1 MLWVGIT
8 GSIGSG
14 KSTFA
19 QGLRARGYAVIDAD
33 EVSHRLLLKNNT
45 AYKKVVQDFGLGILN
60 DVQEIDRKKLGA
72 LVFRN
77 KKLLSQLESILHP
90 LIREEVAQKK
100 AQWEREGKT
109 IAFYDVPLLFEKN
122 MESLFD
128 EIVLVYAPEALV
140 KERVQKRS
148 GLTVEEVHQRLLA
161 QIPIEQKKK
170 RAHYVVDNSQGLEHL
185 NAELDTYLL
194 SKV

>member
-1 MLWVGIT
+1 LLWVGIT